1 VARVL
6 VDSVGLRCCFHPDVP
21 LDVKVPTME
30 TSAPFQVQVLMT
42 DMEAALLDPRT
53 IVFSPLEVVMP
64 HVGQV
69 DSEVWDLE
77 IFVKG
82 EVSYRNSYR
91 CHFFL
96 IYETVKLNQIE
107 LSNQSITAKV
117 KKDLKLSLNMIQF
130 EPS

>member
-1 VARVL
+1 MA
-6 VDSVGLRCCFHPDVP
+6 
-21 LDVKVPTME
+21 
-30 TSAPFQVQVLMT
+30 
-42 DMEAALLDPRT
+42 DMELRLLDPVA
-53 IVFSPLEVVMP
+53 IVFSSLEVVIPM
-64 HVGQV
+64 VGQV
-69 DSEVWDLE
+69 DSEVRDLE

-82 EVSYRNSYR
+82 EGSSRNSYR